1 MKRFFPCIKI
11 LITVITLISNVIV
24 VNAQINWLQT
34 GADFD
39 GTTGDNLGDAVS
51 LNSDGSIVAIGAYH
65 ADNRAKLR
73 AGSVMVYE
81 NNSGNWVQ
89 KGQTIYE
96 SNADDVFGKNVTIS
110 ADGSILVASSAF
122 YPSGNKNGL
131 VRVFEYNG
139 SSWVQIGSDIVGDNV
154 NHQLGWSVSINDAG
168 TIIAIGENVYDNGL
182 LVNIGRVRIFE
193 NQSGTWT
200 LIGTLL
206 GNPNDGDQF
215 GQSVSLNSVGDI
227 IAVAASGT
235 GGIAGYTRVYAHLG
249 VAWIQIGPDIDGE
262 AVGDQ
267 AGWSVKLNSL
277 GNRVAISAPYNDGGG
292 SNAGH
297 VRIYEN
303 SAGTWTQLGEDING
317 TAAGENETRY
327 GLGFNDAGDVVAIGG
342 EQFNSTQGRVRV
354 FKYNGSAWN
363 IIGVPVNG
371 EEAGEW
377 FGVSVALNSAGTI
390 LAAGGYNNDEGGTDA
405 GHARVYTQT
414 LNSTWTGS
422 VSNDWNVAGNW
433 DVNAV
438 PVNGNNVYI
447 PVDKANYPTISAAA
461 QCTYLVIESNATSTG
476 SILGQAN
483 LTVSG
488 AAVKR
493 NMTGNA
499 WHFVAATAAG
509 QPISA
514 FLTSNSI
521 IPLKNVS
528 GTDRRG
534 MMDYNEAGNIWN
546 AFFLDVAQAGNLDAG
561 KGYSIRTSA
570 DGEVIFA
577 GALQGA
583 AVNVPVTT
591 AGPGWNCVGNPY
603 PSAIFVNSAADA
615 TNNFITINDANFDPV
630 YKAVYVWEQ
639 GNNAYT
645 IVNNATSAFTAA
657 LGQAYMVKAKAG
669 VTQFSF
675 TTAMQTHAPTAALK
689 SGMTSSPEVKL
700 VASMTG
706 AKAST
711 LIKFDNDMTEGLDE
725 GYDAGMFK
733 TGFDLFTR
741 LVKDNGVDFGLQ
753 CLPTSVLNKG
763 EIVLGLQSTKSG
775 EVSFS
780 VETQNLPL
788 NTRIVLE
795 DRLKNTL
802 TELTNGDVYTT
813 QIDKAEAA
821 KGRFFLHTSSSVTA
835 LDEFGAKADFRIYQ
849 ADARIYIA
857 GNVEGKAEAALF
869 DVMGRTVSNIILE
882 NSSLNTISSA
892 ALKNGVYLL
901 KIKHQKGIFS
911 QKVMVKNQ

>member
-1 MKRFFPCIKI
+1 MKRFFTYLKI
-11 LITVITLISNVIV
+11 LIITVILTGTCVV

-34 GADFD
+34 GADID
-39 GTTGDNLGDAVS
+39 GVAAGDAFGTAVS
-51 LNSDGSIVAIGAYH
+51 VSSNGANVAVGAYTSNVG
-65 ADNRAKLR
+65 ASLDN
-73 AGSVMVYE
+73 GSVTVYE
-81 NNSGNWVQ
+81 NNSGIWVQ
-89 KGQTIYE
+89 KGQTLFGPTNVSY
-96 SNADDVFGKNVTIS
+96 FGKSVELS
-110 ADGSILVASSAF
+110 ADGSVLVVGGAY
-122 YPSGNKNGL
+122 YPIGNRNGL
-131 VRVFEYNG
+131 VRVFEYSGGN
-139 SSWVQIGSDIVGDNV
+139 WVQIGTDITGDNV
-154 NHQLGWSVSINDAG
+154 NHQAGWSVSINDPG
-168 TIIAIGENVYDNGL
+168 NIIAIGENVYDDGAT
-182 LVNIGRVRIFE
+182 VNIGRVRIFE

-200 LIGTLL
+200 NIGTLL
-206 GNPNDGDQF
+206 GEAADDQF
-215 GQSVSLNSVGDI
+215 GQSVNLNAAGDILAVGASLNDENG
-227 IAVAASGT
+227 
-235 GGIAGYTRVYAHLG
+235 
-249 VAWIQIGPDIDGE
+249 
-262 AVGDQ
+262 
-267 AGWSVKLNSL
+267 
-277 GNRVAISAPYNDGGG
+277 SA
-292 SNAGH
+292 AGH
-297 VRIYEN
+297 VRVFKYDGTDWNQIGADIDGGAAGDEFGWTVRLN
-303 SAGTWTQLGEDING
+303 GAGNILAASAPYSDNGGSNYGYVKVFEYSGGTWTLLGSSING
-317 TAAGENETRY
+317 TAASELTGRY
-327 GLGFNDAGDVVAIGG
+327 SVSINDDGDVVAVGG
-342 EQFNSTQGRVRV
+342 EGAGNGRVRV
-354 FKYNGSAWN
+354 FEYSGGTWN
-363 IIGVPVNG
+363 IIGVPVTG
-371 EEAGEW
+371 EAAGDK
-377 FGVSVALNSAGTI
+377 FGYSVALSGDGTVF
-390 LAAGGYNNDEGGTDA
+390 AAGGTGNNGGT
-405 GHARVYTQT
+405 GHVRVFTQT

-438 PVNGNNVYI
+438 PVNGNYVFI
-447 PVDKANYPTISAAA
+447 PVDKVNYPTLAAA
-461 QCTYLVIESNATSTG
+461 ATCTDLTIESNATSTG

-488 AAVKR
+488 ITNVKR
-493 NMTGNA
+493 NMTGSA
-499 WHFVAATAAG
+499 WHFLASTTPG
-509 QPISA
+509 QTIASFLSA
-514 FLTSNSI
+514 NTN

-615 TNNFITINDANFDPV
+615 TNNFITINDANFDPS
-630 YKAVYVWEQ
+630 YKAAYVWEQ

-645 IVNNATSAFTAA
+645 IVNNASPAFTAA